1 MSKSKPSDSKKAA
14 NLWGANR
21 QSSLQNVINSRY
33 LDPFRVSLRK
43 EILDCLYNG
52 SYIDVFTSISNLHD
66 RGSVSSISID
76 PYNKFLLHTSTN
88 CEMKLWQIIESE
100 LTFNLKGLVHQ
111 SSMHPYKHSQWFPT
125 DSGMI
130 CYLQPKRIS
139 LTETKTFQIIFDEDL
154 GEDNHSHF
162 DWNKN
167 DVHAIAIATSTPTV
181 KLMDIRTGIISN
193 SIIVSGPANT
203 DRQHKGIRNTTR
215 VLWSPL
221 DRTGLFIADS
231 IGDIFFYDTRRL
243 KRPVGQKRADDHRY
257 LLPVTHME
265 MTPDSTCLMTSH
277 GFCTPTITKWK
288 FGMSGDD
295 ILIDSNINYHHT
307 GRRGNA
313 MKKSNHDQF
322 SFFTT
327 MDSIYVPNHGRTGP
341 DLFAYNLQTG
351 DAQPEK
357 CVKNIN
363 EVEVRPVERV
373 IGYRKTQF
381 GDDPNPAILYTSL
394 NKVII
399 AQWPRN
405 SKADEAIAREES
417 GPSETTRQS
426 TTATNHLHEDRWS
439 DSD

>member
-1 MSKSKPSDSKKAA
+1 
-14 NLWGANR
+14 
-21 QSSLQNVINSRY
+21 
-33 LDPFRVSLRK
+33 
-43 EILDCLYNG
+43 
-52 SYIDVFTSISNLHD
+52 
-66 RGSVSSISID
+66 
-76 PYNKFLLHTSTN
+76 
-88 CEMKLWQIIESE
+88 
-100 LTFNLKGLVHQ
+100 
-111 SSMHPYKHSQWFPT
+111 
-125 DSGMI
+125 MI

-167 DVHAIAIATSTPTV
+167 DVHAIASMSFCFIFLKLNNLIFCIVATSTPTV